1 MDSENC
7 LKFVT
12 HLILDQV
19 HERDR
24 YTDMLVGVIKIR
36 LAENP
41 HLRLI
46 LLSTN
51 ITPPILANY
60 FEQDKIIRI
69 HSPEHAPV
77 VELYLED
84 IVSTYSKILSVGSSN
99 SIFYFIFIF
108 SWLLQSS

>member
-1 MDSENC
+1 MDSENS

-24 YTDMLVGVIKIR
+24 YTDMLIGVIKIR
-36 LAENP
+36 LAQNP

-60 FEQDKIIRI
+60 FAQEKIIRI
-69 HSPEHAPV
+69 NSSDHTPV

-84 IVSTYSKILSVGSSN
+84 IVSH
-99 SIFYFIFIF
+99 F
-108 SWLLQSS
+108 QSSKKFSMSNYNFIHSDF